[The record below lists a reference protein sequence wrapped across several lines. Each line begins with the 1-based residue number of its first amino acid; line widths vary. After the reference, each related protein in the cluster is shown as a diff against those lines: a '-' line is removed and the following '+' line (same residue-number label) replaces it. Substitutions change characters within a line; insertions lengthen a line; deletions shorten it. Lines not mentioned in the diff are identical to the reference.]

1 MPAVVKH
8 NGVTVETQQLRYR
21 RAQETLQWDA
31 AGNLTNDA
39 VLAFTYDVLVDHSS
53 TQQTVAGGD
62 GRGNVTVLLDA
73 LATDTNTPMNNLKA
87 GVEYAPYGEVV
98 RSVGD
103 LGQMPFRFQ
112 SKWAL
117 GQGWAGSRPVELLD
131 FGRRVYAPG
140 GIFHLPANIN

>member
-1 MPAVVKH
+1 MQ
-8 NGVTVETQQLRYR
+8 T
-21 RAQETLQWDA
+21 
-31 AGNLTNDA
+31 
-39 VLAFTYDVLVDHSS
+39 DHSS

-73 LATDTNTPMNNLKA
+73 LATDPNTPANNLKA
-87 GVEYAPYGEVV
+87 GVEYAPYGEMV
-98 RSVGD
+98 RSTGD

-117 GQGWAGSRPVELLD
+117 GQGWTGGWPVELLD

-140 GIFHLPANIN
+140 GIFHLPANHQLGIHLDVGFFGGWGTARADDSPESLAMGSGIALFGVQALA